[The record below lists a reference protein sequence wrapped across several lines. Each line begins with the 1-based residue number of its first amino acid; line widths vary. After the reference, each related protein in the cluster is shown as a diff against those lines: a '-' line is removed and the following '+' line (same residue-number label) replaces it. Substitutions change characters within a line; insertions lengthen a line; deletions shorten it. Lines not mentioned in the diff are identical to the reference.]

1 MTIKSEHESKPSFTS
16 RLVPDAV
23 KLGRRI
29 CIYGRGGKTSLS
41 RALGERTGLPVIEL
55 DAIFWLPN
63 WKERDHD
70 EMLQIV
76 KTRIAEANDG
86 WIVDGNYRRIRP
98 HVLPLADTVIWMNL
112 PRWST
117 TIRVAKRT
125 LSNALKRTQICG
137 DNYESIRSALSPDSV
152 IWYNA
157 FYAQKSQ
164 TRVAEELNDQQ
175 FSAYVYEIRSYREL
189 RKFYERCGLD
199 HRAYRT

>member
-1 MTIKSEHESKPSFTS
+1 MTIKSEHESKLPFSS
-16 RLVPDAV
+16 RLEPDAV

-98 HVLPLADTVIWMNL
+98 HVLPLADTVIWLNL
-112 PRWST
+112 PALEHHNTRRQT
-117 TIRVAKRT
+117 HT
-125 LSNALKRTQICG
+125 LKRFETNPDMWRQLRV
-137 DNYESIRSALSPDSV
+137 DSIRA
-152 IWYNA
+152 
-157 FYAQKSQ
+157 
-164 TRVAEELNDQQ
+164 VAR
-175 FSAYVYEIRSYREL
+175 FSDLVQR
-189 RKFYERCGLD
+189 F
-199 HRAYRT
+199 